1 MRAYR
6 RFVVIVTTL
15 ALLTLVALATLRAQ
29 TPADTLRLAAAPLGL
44 TTCDLGVPVTHM
56 ADSLDANARAQV
68 EAHEAVHR
76 EQLATD
82 CEVTLAR
89 ITATPEGVLLAEAP
103 AYCAQMRV
111 ALQQYA
117 ADPRV
122 YWQQLV
128 RVLWLYFRGHFSPF
142 EIVSALHEPGHC
154 PPIPF

>member
-1 MRAYR
+1 MRR
-6 RFVVIVTTL
+6 STTSVLLL
-15 ALLTLVALATLRAQ
+15 ALGLVVGPLAAQ
-29 TPADTLRLAAAPLGL
+29 TDTLRLAAAPLGL

-89 ITATPEGVLLAEAP
+89 ITATPEGLLLAEAP
-103 AYCAQMRV
+103 AYCVQMQV

-128 RVLWLYFRGHFSPF
+128 RVLWKHFDGHFSPLQ
-142 EIVSALHEPGHC
+142 IVQALHDPGHC
-154 PPIPF
+154 PRIPY